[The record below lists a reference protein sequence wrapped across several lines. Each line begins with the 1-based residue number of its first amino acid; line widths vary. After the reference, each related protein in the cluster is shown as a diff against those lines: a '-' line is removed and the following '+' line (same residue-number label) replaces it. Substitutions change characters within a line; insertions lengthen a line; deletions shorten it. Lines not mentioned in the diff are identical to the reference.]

1 MRQGRWR
8 CSWLVEVV
16 PVLWT
21 AQEQLLP
28 SAAVVP
34 FDAEAAGRGAMIYSA
49 VGRARGRASDIAIAA
64 CAQLHEAAIWTL
76 NQEDFRDIP
85 GLDLVQAAPR

>member
-1 MRQGRWR
+1 MKQRRATVRDLPGLL
-8 CSWLVEVV
+8 SL
-16 PVLWT
+16 
-21 AQEQLLP
+21 EQLLP

-34 FDAEAAGRGAMIYSA
+34 FDAEAAGRAAMIHSA

-85 GLDLVQAAPR
+85 GLDFV